1 MFFGRFNHSLDD
13 KGRLVIPS
21 KMRDQFSRLI
31 YIMKGYDGALAI
43 YKEQEFLKLVEQA
56 EKLDFNKKNTRFYLR
71 SQLASTC
78 ELELDKQG
86 RVQIP
91 TQLLNQ
97 YKIGKDVIIIGV
109 GDHIEVWDK
118 AIYEK
123 YENEANEN
131 FEEIAENLKKD
142 DE

>member
-97 YKIGKDVIIIGV
+97 YQIGKDVIIIGV

>member
-123 YENEANEN
+123 YESEANEN

>member
-21 KMRDQFSRLI
+21 KMREQFSRLI